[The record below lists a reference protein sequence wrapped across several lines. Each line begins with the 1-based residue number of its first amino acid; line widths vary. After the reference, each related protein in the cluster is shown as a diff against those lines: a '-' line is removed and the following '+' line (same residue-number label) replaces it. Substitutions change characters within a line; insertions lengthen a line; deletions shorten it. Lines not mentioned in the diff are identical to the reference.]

1 MHIDDTVFD
10 LREKLDDKL
19 FNSQEL
25 AQHYIDRINKYNP
38 KLNSVITTTFESAQ
52 KKAQEFDHQNKKTK
66 SLLAGIPI
74 LHKDVFCT
82 TGIKTSCGSKMLDNF
97 ISPYNATVVE
107 KCNQNDLITLGK
119 TNLDEFCMGS
129 SNESSYYGPAKN
141 PWNLK
146 YTPGGSSG
154 GSAAAV
160 AARLIPF
167 ATGTDT
173 GGSIRQ
179 PASFCGIT
187 GVKPTYGRVS
197 RYGMV
202 AYASSLDQGGVLAR
216 SAEEASALL
225 QVISGHDPKDST
237 SVEKPIFS
245 NIDTNFNLKGLK
257 IGLPAE
263 FFSKELD
270 PKIKSTLLHAVK
282 QYEALGAEII
292 DISLP
297 NIKLALPAYYI
308 IAPAEASANF
318 SRYDGV
324 RYGYRCDKPVDL
336 MDLYERSRSEG
347 FGEEVKR
354 RILVGSYVLSSGYY
368 DAYYIKAQKIRRLI
382 SNDFQSAFKKCDI
395 IASPVTPTTAFKL
408 GEKNNNPIE
417 MYLSD
422 IYTIP
427 VNLAGL
433 PALSHPAGFVKDMPV
448 GLQLIANHFDETTML
463 SVAHQFQSATDW
475 HIQQPKAYEGR

>member
-1 MHIDDTVFD
+1 MHIDDTIFN
-10 LREKLDDKL
+10 LRKKLDDKQ
-19 FNSQEL
+19 FSTTEL
-25 AQHYIDRINKYNP
+25 VEHYIDRIKQYNP
-38 KLNSVITTTFESAQ
+38 KLNAVITPTFDSAIKQ
-52 KKAQEFDHQNKKTK
+52 AKKTDQSNNK
-66 SLLAGIPI
+66 PQGLLSGIPI
-74 LHKDVFCT
+74 LHKDIFCT
-82 TGIKTSCGSKMLDNF
+82 KGVRTSCGSKYLDNF
-97 ISPYNATVVE
+97 ISPYDATLVE
-107 KCNQNDLITLGK
+107 KSNKHNLIMLGK

-129 SNESSYYGPAKN
+129 STETSYYGRTAN

-146 YTPGGSSG
+146 CTPGGSSG

-160 AARLIPF
+160 AARLAPF

-197 RYGMV
+197 RFGMV

-225 QVISGHDPKDST
+225 QALSGHDPKDST
-237 SVEKPIFS
+237 SLNKEVFS
-245 NIDTNFNLKGLK
+245 NLDRKLNLKGTK
-257 IGLPAE
+257 IGMPKE
-263 FFSKELD
+263 FFSNDLNPE
-270 PKIKSTLLHAVK
+270 IKKVLEHAIK
-282 QYEALGAEII
+282 QYENLGAEIV

-308 IAPAEASANF
+308 IAPAEASANL

-324 RYGYRCDKPVDL
+324 RYGYRCKNPVDL
-336 MDLYERSRSEG
+336 MDLYERSRSES
-347 FGEEVKR
+347 FGDEVKR
-354 RILVGSYVLSSGYY
+354 RILVGAYVLSSGYY
-368 DAYYIKAQKIRRLI
+368 DAYYLKAQKIRRLI
-382 SNDFQSAFKKCDI
+382 SNDFQSAFKKCDV

-408 GEKNNNPIE
+408 GTKTNDPTE

-433 PALSHPAGFVKDMPV
+433 PALSQPAGFLKGMPV
-448 GLQLIANHFDETTML
+448 GLQLIANHYEETKML
-463 SVAHQFQSATDW
+463 SIAHQYQLVTDW
-475 HIQQPKAYEGR
+475 HIQQPTAYEGK